1 MELSTVRAE
10 VAEDGVAHLA
20 LARPDHGNAIDLQL
34 AKDLN
39 TALTAWS
46 HDPRVR
52 AVLVTGDGPTFCVG
66 GDLKDFAGHGDDRPQ
81 HLADITTYLHAA
93 MSRLMRL
100 PVPVVAAVQGSAAG
114 AGMSLAAAADLVL
127 AGASSRFVM
136 AYTAIGLTPD
146 GSGTWTLPRL
156 VGLRRALELTLTN
169 RRLSAEEAVAE
180 GIATRVVPDD
190 QLADEALAL
199 ARNLAAGPTGALGA
213 AKRLLRE
220 SMGRDLEAQLA
231 LETESLARAADSA
244 DSREGIAAFLEKRPA
259 DFRGEERW

>member
-10 VAEDGVAHLA
+10 VGEDGVAHLA

-46 HDPRVR
+46 HDPKVR
-52 AVLVTGDGPTFCVG
+52 AVLITGDGPSFCVG
-66 GDLKDFAGHGDDRPQ
+66 GDLKDFAGHGDDRSQ

-93 MSRLMRL
+93 MMRL
-100 PVPVVAAVQGSAAG
+100 PAPVVAAVQGSAAG

-169 RRLSAEEAVAE
+169 RRLDAEEAVAE

-199 ARNLAAGPTGALGA
+199 ARQLAAGPTGALGA

-220 SMGRDLEAQLA
+220 SIGRDLEAQLA